1 MSLLTVCQ
9 DAARLLN
16 QPSVSAVVTAAARTP
31 QEFLTIAVQ
40 CGQELLRRHDWG
52 GLVKSTDLMTL
63 PATVPGD
70 FERLTQGSPVRLG
83 RVPIRGALSD
93 AEMNLKRSAP
103 ITSPPRFQL
112 LGTIL
117 DVAPAPT
124 GAVTLEYVSGYWIK
138 SADTIP
144 VYRATFL
151 ADSDTSLIPEEII
164 LQGLVWRWKRLK
176 GLAYQDELDQYEQAV
191 NYHARA
197 DRALRLPAEQATST
211 SNPARTASP

>member
-9 DAARLLN
+9 AAARLLN

-31 QEFLTIAVQ
+31 QEFLTIALQ
-40 CGQELLRRHDWG
+40 CGEELLRRHDWG
-52 GLVKSTDLMTL
+52 GLVRTAEFTAL

-103 ITSPPRFQL
+103 VTSPPRFQL
-112 LGTIL
+112 LGPVL
-117 DVAPAPT
+117 DVAPAPA
-124 GAVTLEYVSGYWIK
+124 GPVTLEYVSSFWIK
-138 SADTIP
+138 SADTMP

-151 ADSDTSLIPEEII
+151 ADSDRSLIPEEVL

-176 GLAYQDELDQYEQAV
+176 GLAYQDELDQFEQAV
-191 NYHARA
+191 GYHARA
-197 DRALRLPAEQATST
+197 DRALRLPAEQAAASA
-211 SNPARTASP
+211 NRARVTV

>member
-1 MSLLTVCQ
+1 MSLLTTCQ
-9 DAARLLN
+9 AAARLLN
-16 QPSVSAVVTAAARTP
+16 QPSITAVVTAAAHTP

-52 GLVKSTDLMTL
+52 GLVRTTSVAAL

-70 FERLTQGSPVRLG
+70 FERMTQGSPVRLG

-93 AEMNLKRSAP
+93 AEMNLKRAAP
-103 ITSPPRFQL
+103 ATSPPRFQL
-112 LGTIL
+112 LGTML
-117 DVAPAPT
+117 DVAPVPAGPL
-124 GAVTLEYVSGYWIK
+124 TLEYVSAYWIRT
-138 SADTIP
+138 ADTTP
-144 VYRATFL
+144 VYRAAFL

-164 LQGLVWRWKRLK
+164 LQGIVWRWKRLK
-176 GLAYQDELDQYEQAV
+176 GLAYQDELDQYEAAV

-211 SNPARTASP
+211 ANPAKVTS